1 MISRPP
7 EERITFADDPQKR
20 NRGNG
25 VSATNGLTLLEMT
38 VYTGVEMFT
47 ARKTTDRKRVKRLV
61 WSVVYVRP

>member
-1 MISRPP
+1 MTRRS
-7 EERITFADDPQKR
+7 ETG
-20 NRGNG
+20 GNG